1 MMRKTHIPGSCT
13 MARRARVQNAPAR
26 LPRLCLRRFSF
37 FFPGSLL
44 LLAITTVTPRLAAQA
59 DASKDRR
66 IIVSLDEKLLSLV
79 QGADTLMQAKIAT
92 GRDDSVHYRGKVY
105 SWRTPVGERRVLAKR
120 RDPVWTVPDWHYYER
135 AAEEG
140 LKLVQMV
147 RDMHYPLADGGRLEV
162 RGRDVVRVQNG
173 QYWIV
178 PQGRELVFDGVLYA
192 PPASTRQRQ
201 VPGALGTRAL
211 DLGGGIL
218 IHGTSSFNRTS
229 IGAAASHGC
238 IRMEN
243 GDIERLYELVSE
255 GTPVLI
261 RRSGLAA

>member
-1 MMRKTHIPGSCT
+1 M
-13 MARRARVQNAPAR
+13 RRARVQNAPVR
-26 LPRLCLRRFSF
+26 LLRLCLRPLSLFL
-37 FFPGSLL
+37 PGSLL
-44 LLAITTVTPRLAAQA
+44 LLVATVTPRLAAQT

-66 IIVSLDEKLLSLV
+66 IVVFLDEKVLFLV
-79 QGADTLMQAKIAT
+79 QGTDTLMQASIAT
-92 GRDDSVHYRGKVY
+92 GRDDSVRYRGKVY

-120 RDPVWTVPDWHYYER
+120 RDPSWNVPDWHYYER
-135 AAEEG
+135 AANES

-147 RDMHYPLADGGRLEV
+147 REMQYPLPDGGRLEV
-162 RGRDVVRVQNG
+162 RGHDVVRVQNG
-173 QYWIV
+173 EYWIV

-192 PPASTRQRQ
+192 PPAGTRQRQ

-211 DLGGGIL
+211 DLGGGVL
-218 IHGTSSFNRTS
+218 IHGTSFFNRSS

-261 RRSGLAA
+261 RRSGSAARRRVP